1 MKPAQ
6 IWAERRKIILLSLLV
21 LLLAILLAQQE
32 RLIPSSPVGRVVR
45 ASVHPLVVAVAAVD
59 RFVAQ
64 GWTVLF
70 HSRDLMRE
78 TQELKG
84 ELAEWR
90 ARYNQLADAHAQLEQ
105 LSKLKAWQPTFNQPN
120 VVANVVAFSPNF
132 WKRTVTVDRG
142 RRDGIRPNMPVVN
155 QEGLVGVVR
164 EVSENNAVVQLIAD
178 PDFAAGALVRET
190 RDRGVVEGSGDMDRL
205 LLVLDNPQARVEKDL
220 KVLTS
225 GQPAESLF
233 PKGLLIGTIEAAT
246 TQSRF
251 GQTCAV
257 VKPAARFY
265 PLEAV
270 VVLLETRSSGP
281 SEQLPGVPP
290 PAP

>member
-1 MKPAQ
+1 MKLAQ
-6 IWAERRKIILLSLLV
+6 IWAERRKVILLSLLV
-21 LLLAILLAQQE
+21 VLLAILLAHQE
-32 RLIPSSPVGRVVR
+32 RFVPSSPAGRVVR
-45 ASVHPLVVAVAAVD
+45 AIVHPLVVAVAAVD
-59 RFVAQ
+59 RFVVQ
-64 GWTVLF
+64 GWTVLIR
-70 HSRDLMRE
+70 STDLMRE
-78 TQELKG
+78 NQELKA

-90 ARYNQLADAHAQLEQ
+90 ARYKQLADAHVQLEQ
-105 LSKLKAWQPTFNQPN
+105 LSKLKGWQPTFNQPN
-120 VVANVVAFSPNF
+120 IVANVVAFSPNF
-132 WKRTVTVDRG
+132 WKRTVTVNRG
-142 RRDGIRPNMPVVN
+142 RRDGIGPNMPVVN
-155 QEGLVGVVR
+155 HEGLVGVVR
-164 EVSENNAVVQLIAD
+164 EVGENDAVVQLIAD

-205 LLVLDNPQARVEKDL
+205 LLVLDNPQSRVEKNFE
-220 KVLTS
+220 VLTS
-225 GQPAESLF
+225 GQPSQSLF
-233 PKGLLIGTIEAAT
+233 PKGLLIGSIEGAT

-290 PAP
+290 PMP